1 MHPILRNV
9 LAVLAGLVLGAIVNM
24 GLIVLGSSLVP
35 PPPGVDVNDLESIN
49 ANIRDYAPIQFLTP
63 FLAHALGVLAG
74 AMLTAKLAAS
84 RSLFMALI
92 VGAFFLAGGTM
103 AVLMIPNTPIW
114 FSMLD
119 LMVAY
124 LPMAWLGYRLVGRK
138 A

>member
-84 RSLFMALI
+84 QSLFMALI

-103 AVLMIPNTPIW
+103 AVLMIPKTPIW
-114 FSMLD
+114 FSTLD
-119 LMVAY
+119 LVVAY

>member
-1 MHPILRNV
+1 MHPILRNL

-24 GLIVLGSSLVP
+24 GLIVLGSSLLAP
-35 PPPGVDVNDLESIN
+35 PSGVDVNDLESIN

-74 AMLTAKLAAS
+74 ALLTAKLAAS
-84 RSLFMALI
+84 QPLFMALI

-114 FSMLD
+114 FSTLD
-119 LMVAY
+119 LVVAY
-124 LPMAWLGYRLVGRK
+124 LPMAWLGYRL
-138 A
+138 APTNA

>member
-74 AMLTAKLAAS
+74 ATLTAKLAAS
-84 RSLFMALI
+84 QSLFMALI

-103 AVLMIPNTPIW
+103 AVLMIPSTPIW
-114 FSMLD
+114 FSTLD
-119 LMVAY
+119 LVVAY